1 VSADE
6 RVGTGARLQLAAEL
20 AVRGGRMA
28 LEPFHHAH
36 ARAEPGDLARDVQA
50 TIRDRLGAEI
60 ATAFP
65 HDAVVG
71 ATMTM
76 ASGARSPSV
85 YAWVVGPIEGVDD
98 LRRGLP
104 GFAITLGVLRNG
116 MPFVGAVYDPVTRW
130 LFSAWSGRGAWLNDR
145 PLRAAPASLSGA
157 SLVAVGHPGAPGA
170 PPFTEEWSRR
180 YRLRCTGS
188 TALHLCYVAMGALDL
203 VHDHRTSLRD
213 VTGAAAVVLEAGGV
227 VTLDDG
233 GPVFP
238 ATAAHLAGLPLS
250 ILAGN
255 RVSHGEALVDIALA
269 GSLR

>member
-1 VSADE
+1 MSADE

-28 LEPFHHAH
+28 LEPFHRAH
-36 ARAEPGDLARDVQA
+36 ARAEPEDLAADVQA
-50 TIRDRLGAEI
+50 AIRDRLGAEI
-60 ATAFP
+60 AAAFP

-71 ATMTM
+71 APA

-98 LRRGLP
+98 LGRGLP
-104 GFAITLGVLRNG
+104 GFAITLGVLRSG

-130 LFSAWSGRGAWLNDR
+130 LFSACAGRGAWLNDR
-145 PLRAAPASLSGA
+145 PLRATPASLSRA

-180 YRLRCTGS
+180 YRLRRTGS

-213 VTGAAAVVLEAGGV
+213 VAGATAVVLEAGGV

-238 ATAAHLAGLPLS
+238 ATPAHLAGLPLS

-255 RVSHGEALVDIALA
+255 RVSHGEALVDVALA
-269 GSLR
+269 CSLR